1 MIILVFEGV
10 HEVIKYDESL
20 ISRTCL
26 VKFPFI
32 FLLRKKAGSSSAHL
46 LVITFRTSVVLKQL

>member
-10 HEVIKYDESL
+10 HEVTKYDETL

-26 VKFPFI
+26 VKFPFT
-32 FLLRKKAGSSSAHL
+32 FLLRKKAGSNSVHL
-46 LVITFRTSVVLKQL
+46 LVIAFRTSVVLEQL